1 VAWAIILGGLI
12 CASVLAAPAVLR
24 EAVIVR
30 LPVGAGPAA
39 ISNAECVGRRPAC
52 AAGLAIL
59 SPSDSL
65 YFYDIGNDNVKVI
78 VLRPQAGLARLA
90 PGLGRAR
97 GPGEIPLSG
106 TATADG
112 TLRLLV
118 GAPESRGPRTL
129 WVLGPGA
136 TAWRRAPSNETS
148 ASAAALRRPDMP
160 AIPGLPKGAVPL
172 GRDGAGNWFVEVQH
186 SWTTQVLAKYA
197 PDGRLLAEATLPERP
212 IWKPLVGPADKWV
225 TSRGDLVE
233 VYVGE
238 RWLVVT
244 GWVEGS

>member
-1 VAWAIILGGLI
+1 
-12 CASVLAAPAVLR
+12 
-24 EAVIVR
+24 
-30 LPVGAGPAA
+30 
-39 ISNAECVGRRPAC
+39 
-52 AAGLAIL
+52 
-59 SPSDSL
+59 
-65 YFYDIGNDNVKVI
+65 
-78 VLRPQAGLARLA
+78 
-90 PGLGRAR
+90 
-97 GPGEIPLSG
+97 
-106 TATADG
+106 
-112 TLRLLV
+112 
-118 GAPESRGPRTL
+118 
-129 WVLGPGA
+129 
-136 TAWRRAPSNETS
+136 
-148 ASAAALRRPDMP
+148 M
-160 AIPGLPKGAVPL
+160 PKGAVPL